1 MKQNNIIT
9 TTSRTRQLLS
19 WLIVAFLASAIELI
33 AHPGFNHVIGT
44 VVKMEN
50 NVLMVRTSKGT
61 VDVRLDEKTVITKGD
76 QKAAIA
82 DLSPGTRVVVEIPV
96 DSKEKVAHS
105 VNVGVSLHR

>member
-1 MKQNNIIT
+1 MNQNNTII
-9 TTSRTRQLLS
+9 TSRTRQPLS
-19 WLIVAFLASAIELI
+19 GLIVAVLACAIQLI

-50 NVLMVRTSKGT
+50 NVLTVRTSKGN
-61 VDVRLDEKTVITKGD
+61 VDVRLNENTEIRRGGD
-76 QKAAIA
+76 KAAIT
-82 DLSPGTRVVVEIPV
+82 DLSRGTRVVVEIPV